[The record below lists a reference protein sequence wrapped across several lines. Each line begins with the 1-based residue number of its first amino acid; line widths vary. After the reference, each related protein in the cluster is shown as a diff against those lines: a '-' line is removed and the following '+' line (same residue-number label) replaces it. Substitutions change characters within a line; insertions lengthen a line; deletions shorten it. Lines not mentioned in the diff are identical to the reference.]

1 MSPSVYTHFL
11 HKFEAQH
18 EVTIFFN
25 LRHITAPHV
34 ADDERYSISRIG
46 VPNTFR
52 IVTRQGYMDYIFTE
66 DFGAVLAAQLRAFL
80 DIEIASAPPAQTARA
95 RRELDALENAY
106 KKQVVY
112 IFGKEQLHP
121 SRPKRRAD
129 AVDGPIHARAWAAV
143 GAWTQRQLLSTFI
156 WMREN
161 TRSKPAEFG
170 VQVDRLVEVGFVKEV

>member
-1 MSPSVYTHFL
+1 MSPAVYTHFL

-34 ADDERYSISRIG
+34 ADDERYSINRIG

-52 IVTRQGYMDYIFTE
+52 IVTRQGYMDYIFGE
-66 DFGAVLAAQLRAFL
+66 DFGAVLLAQLRTFL
-80 DIEIASAPPAQTARA
+80 DREIASSPPAQATRA

-121 SRPKRRAD
+121 SRPKHAGAGDGPSHVRARA
-129 AVDGPIHARAWAAV
+129 AVDAWV
-143 GAWTQRQLLSTFI
+143 RRHLLSMFV

-170 VQVDRLVEVGFVKEV
+170 VQVDRLVEVGFVKEI